1 MDYPVPMHSVR
12 RGRKQLQRLSLREF
26 SDGANLAMAM
36 RNTLK
41 QLKMLQRQL
50 ETMHRAT
57 AEVMLESQR
66 LVERLNH
73 PEGLPASAANAST
86 APESPP
92 RRNAPGPRRRTVK
105 RGRPAR

>member
-1 MDYPVPMHSVR
+1 
-12 RGRKQLQRLSLREF
+12 
-26 SDGANLAMAM
+26 M
-36 RNTLK
+36 RNALK

-73 PEGLPASAANAST
+73 AEDPTGRAGNASAA
-86 APESPP
+86 PEMPP
-92 RRNAPGPRRRTVK
+92 RRIASGPRPRTVK